1 MDEHGCAPMD
11 YLQNQVAEPL
21 SMLSTARREQF
32 PTALVSSS
40 SRREMAGKIHT
51 TLSFVSLALNILEI
65 FLPQRNK
72 EERKLLLFYLSPFEW
87 LPFERECFVFPLLG
101 LEVEMS

>member
-11 YLQNQVAEPL
+11 YLQKQVAEPL

-32 PTALVSSS
+32 PKALVSSS
-40 SRREMAGKIHT
+40 GRREMAGKIRT

-65 FLPQRNK
+65 FLPELLKGTKKK
-72 EERKLLLFYLSPFEW
+72 ES
-87 LPFERECFVFPLLG
+87 CVFFI
-101 LEVEMS
+101 